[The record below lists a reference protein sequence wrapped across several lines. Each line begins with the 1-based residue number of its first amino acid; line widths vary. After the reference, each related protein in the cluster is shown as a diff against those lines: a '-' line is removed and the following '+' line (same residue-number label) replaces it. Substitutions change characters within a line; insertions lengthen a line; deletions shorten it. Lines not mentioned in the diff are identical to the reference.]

1 MPERIGP
8 YRLERTLGRGGMG
21 VVYAAWDERLR
32 RRVALKQL
40 LAEVVGDSR
49 RRERMRREARM
60 IARLDHA
67 AIVRIY
73 DLLETEE
80 GDWIVMQ
87 YIEGPTLA
95 ERLRH
100 GPLAPAEVVAL
111 ARDVAGALAA
121 AHEQGLL
128 HRDLKTENVLLT
140 PGGGAKV
147 LDFGLAKLYLPEA
160 PSPGAGETVGLT
172 GGIVGTY
179 RAMSP
184 EQANGLELDP
194 RADLFSLGILLYEA
208 ATAVSP
214 FQQATPVATMT
225 RVCTHQQPPAH
236 EVEPAVP
243 AALAGLIDSLLE
255 KDPDRRPASATSFLN
270 RLDMA
275 VAEGVLPPAAVEA
288 SPPLRLSKAPDA
300 DPQPTIGSSISAGSV
315 GSAGSAARTGRRLR
329 LSLGVL
335 VLGALAA
342 AALLNRP
349 GLPAREPLYVV
360 VARPEIGAGTA
371 AADDGPERLAAAALH
386 AALLRSLASLDG
398 VVALAGDLTEGN
410 ATAQRLARVHAA
422 DEVLTTSL
430 DCAARQCLATL
441 RRQRGADGQILHVQ
455 SFEVPADDVRLL
467 STAASTYLKAG
478 YAELGPRGGTRELSV
493 RSEDYAR
500 FLRLQRRW
508 EEERPADLAPLLAE
522 LAEIRAGSPLF
533 VDAYLLEARL
543 TSHRFF
549 ETREAVD
556 LDRSLALIDQAR
568 NLAPGDPLPLA
579 VLFSVALGAGRMDA
593 AGTAAE
599 ELERL
604 VPGDAGAIHR
614 RAVLAEAQGEG
625 RRALELMRE
634 VAERRPAADFLM
646 DLANL
651 ELRQGEA
658 AAARKTLED
667 LLRRIPAHLGGEKLL
682 AQVELAS
689 GSPARAAELYADLL
703 RRRRGFAELS
713 NFGVA
718 QMLLRDWKGA
728 AASLE
733 EAYALAPRSA
743 PAALNLAD
751 AMTLAGRLDEASTLY
766 ARVLELV
773 AEDPAPGFW
782 QTLSVKAQALAH
794 LGRAP
799 EAAAAV
805 QQATAAA
812 PDNPQL
818 AYEAALVYA
827 LIGDW
832 ASAMASAGRAVSG
845 GFDRRWFALPFFDSL
860 RETRAWGELLAAAEA
875 RASPAPAAR

>member
-1 MPERIGP
+1 MMPERIGP
-8 YRLERTLGRGGMG
+8 YRIERMLGRGGMG

-32 RRVALKQL
+32 RRVALKRL
-40 LAEVVGDSR
+40 LPEVVGDSR
-49 RRERMRREARM
+49 RRERVRREARS

-67 AIVRIY
+67 AIVQIY
-73 DLLETEE
+73 DLLETGE

-87 YIEGPTLA
+87 YIDGPTLA
-95 ERLRH
+95 DRLRH
-100 GPLAPAEVVAL
+100 GPLPPAEVVVL

-128 HRDLKTENVLLT
+128 HRDLKAENVILT

-160 PSPGAGETVGLT
+160 PDHSASSTARLTV
-172 GGIVGTY
+172 GIVGTY

-194 RADLFSLGILLYEA
+194 RADLFSLGVLLYEA

-243 AALAGLIDSLLE
+243 VALAELIDSLLE
-255 KDPDRRPASATSFLN
+255 KDPARRPASATSFLH
-270 RLDMA
+270 RLEAA
-275 VAEGVLPPAAVEA
+275 VAEGVLPPL
-288 SPPLRLSKAPDA
+288 PPLPIIAA
-300 DPQPTIGSSISAGSV
+300 DPAPTLGSSTSAGRPFRLASV
-315 GSAGSAARTGRRLR
+315 SGMLAL
-329 LSLGVL
+329 L
-335 VLGALAA
+335 ALAT
-342 AALLNRP
+342 AALLIRP

-371 AADDGPERLAAAALH
+371 AADDGPERLSAAALH

-398 VVALAGDLTEGN
+398 IVALAADLTEGN
-410 ATAQRLARVHAA
+410 ATAQRLAQVHAA
-422 DEVLTTSL
+422 DEVLTSSL
-430 DCAARQCLATL
+430 NCAARQCLATL
-441 RRQRGADGQILHVQ
+441 RRQRGADGRLLDVQ
-455 SFEVPADDVRLL
+455 SFEIPADDVRLL
-467 STAASTYLKAG
+467 STAADTYLKAG
-478 YAELGPRGGTRELSV
+478 YAGFASRRGTRGLDV
-493 RSEDYAR
+493 RTEDYAR
-500 FLRLQRRW
+500 FLELQRR
-508 EEERPADLAPLLAE
+508 EKEKRPADLAPLLAE
-522 LAEIRAGSPLF
+522 LAKVRLGSPLF

-543 TSHRFF
+543 TGRRFF
-549 ETREAVD
+549 ETREAID
-556 LDRSLALIDQAR
+556 LDRSFALIDQAR
-568 NLAPGDPLPLA
+568 NLAPGDTLPYV
-579 VLFSVALGAGRMDA
+579 VLFEVALGADRLDQA
-593 AGTAAE
+593 AAAAA

-604 VPGDAGAIHR
+604 VPGDVGALHR
-614 RAVLAEAQGEG
+614 RALLAEARNDG
-625 RRALELMRE
+625 RRALELLRE
-634 VAERRPAADFLM
+634 VVARRPAAGFLM
-646 DLANL
+646 DLAKL
-651 ELRQGEA
+651 ELGQGKV
-658 AAARKTLED
+658 AAARLTLED
-667 LLRRIPAHLGGEKLL
+667 LLHRIPGHLGGERLL
-682 AQVELAS
+682 AQLELQS
-689 GSPARAAELYADLL
+689 GSPARAVELYTDLL

-713 NFGVA
+713 NLGVA
-718 QMLLRDWKGA
+718 QMLMGDWKGA

-751 AMTLAGRLDEASTLY
+751 AMTLAEHRGEASALY
-766 ARVLELV
+766 ARVIELV
-773 AEDPAPGFW
+773 EQDPAPGFW

-805 QQATAAA
+805 QRATAAA

-827 LIGDW
+827 LIGDR
-832 ASAMASAGRAVSG
+832 ASAQASAERAVSG

-860 RETRAWGELLAAAEA
+860 RGTPAWRELLAAAEE
-875 RASPAPAAR
+875 RAATPAVDSPADR